1 MPKLDSLFSNP
12 VFIHHVRDFVSHLCI
27 GKQICLFDSSTLRGR
42 RINEYSIDDE
52 KQLIEMGLLGL
63 GQTKPPHMQLPDS
76 KASSDILQC
85 DLERTSLW
93 LDLFAK
99 NASAQDKSLKDLLA
113 KNNKVL
119 YQKYSMEAVL
129 QVAKA
134 FESVSIPLILGPS
147 LTLGWYQQC
156 NVPNHFTS
164 LDFLVPIDHVA
175 GKDHLRL
182 LQV

>member
-1 MPKLDSLFSNP
+1 LLDYLSDL
-12 VFIHHVRDFVSHLCI
+12 VSHYFV
-27 GKQICLFDSSTLRGR
+27 GKQMCLFDSSTLRGR
-42 RINEYSIDDE
+42 RISQYSIEDE
-52 KQLIEMGLLGL
+52 RQMIEMGLLGL
-63 GQTKPPHMQLPDS
+63 GQTSTPHMQLPGHT
-76 KASSDILQC
+76 ASSDILQC

-93 LDLFAK
+93 LDFFAK

-119 YQKYSMEAVL
+119 YQKYSMEAAL

-134 FESVSIPLILGPS
+134 FESVNIPLILGPS

-164 LDFLVPIDHVA
+164 LDFLVPIDHVS
-175 GKDHLRL
+175 GKNHLRL
-182 LQV
+182 LQVWSCLSVLSLIH